1 MILQARNAF
10 FDYFDSNIL
19 LLIITSAVVAFLI
32 SYKSYPI
39 IIHLVKTKKLM
50 DQPVHRSSHCN
61 KVPTLGGVGVFIA
74 VSMTMGVIGSML
86 DIYSIATKLISL
98 FVALV
103 LLFFMG
109 IKDDLLV
116 LSPQKK
122 IMGQLLAAFIV
133 ILLADVR
140 VQSFG
145 GLFGIQTLPLWA
157 SLIFTAF
164 VFVCIIN
171 AFNLIDGIDGL
182 AGTVAILCSASFGVF
197 FIQYDQHFLG
207 LVSFSLIGA
216 LMAFLCFNL
225 GKKVFMG
232 DTGSMV
238 IGFLLSFQAIGFLNL
253 NQLAIEPKI
262 ANPPILALS
271 ILAFPIMD
279 TLRVFVI
286 RISQNRNPFKADRNH
301 IHHRLL
307 DLGFSHL
314 KATTLVSLSCVL
326 ITVFAYSQNYL
337 EIHLHLVVVFT
348 LAFVLTLIP
357 FGVVKITS
365 TPKRSKISL

>member
-1 MILQARNAF
+1 MNLQAHAF
-10 FDYFDSNIL
+10 LDYFISNIL
-19 LLIITSAVVAFLI
+19 LLTIISTIVAFLI

-50 DQPVHRSSHCN
+50 DHPVHRSSHCN

-74 VSMTMGVIGSML
+74 VSITMGVIGSML
-86 DIYSIATKLISL
+86 DIHSVATKLISL

-140 VQSFG
+140 VQSFS
-145 GLFGIQTLPLWA
+145 GLFGIQTLPFWA
-157 SLIFTAF
+157 SLLFTAF

-182 AGTVAILCSASFGVF
+182 AGTVAILSSISFGVF
-197 FIQYDQHFLG
+197 FIQYDQHFLA

-232 DTGSMV
+232 DTGSMI
-238 IGFLLSFQAIGFLNL
+238 IGFLLSFQAISFLNL
-253 NQLAIEPKI
+253 NQLGIEPEI
-262 ANPPILALS
+262 TNPPILALS
-271 ILAFPIMD
+271 ILSFPIVD

-307 DLGFSHL
+307 DLGFTHL
-314 KATTLVSLSCVL
+314 KATMLVSLCCIL
-326 ITVFAYSQNYL
+326 ITVFAYSQSYL
-337 EIHLHLVVVFT
+337 DIHLHLVVVFA
-348 LAFVLTLIP
+348 LAILLTLIP
-357 FGVVKITS
+357 FSIAKMTS
-365 TPKRSKISL
+365 APKRSKISL